1 MKLFLMLLVF
11 ECVSTHLIPIYKKDL
26 RNMHGLE
33 KNKIIDQLILEE
45 FTRISQNI
53 VEEAKIGKNE
63 SQFNL
68 RCQYRFILNG
78 ECVVNKD
85 DEFLVNNQNNQFKIP
100 HKYYRHILLQKLNQT
115 FPDSN
120 IVQLNRLCC
129 LYMISW

>member
-11 ECVSTHLIPIYKKDL
+11 ECVSTRPIAIYKKDL

-45 FTRISQNI
+45 FTRISQKI
-53 VEEAKIGKNE
+53 VDEAKIGKNE
-63 SQFNL
+63 SQFYL
-68 RCQYRFILNG
+68 RCRYTYLING
-78 ECVVNKD
+78 ECIVNSY
-85 DEFLVNNQNNQFKIP
+85 DEFLYNNQFKIP

-120 IVQLNRLCC
+120 IVQLNKPCC
-129 LYMISW
+129 LYIITW